1 MDEQYIKQRI
11 AKLRTEK
18 GISAREMSLQ
28 LGQSTGYIN
37 SIENN
42 VNLPSMTAFFYIC
55 DYFGITPSEFFD
67 ETLKYPVQYKNIIGE
82 LNHLSPDDCELILNL
97 LKSMNRYHK

>member
-37 SIENN
+37 SIENGKS
-42 VNLPSMTAFFYIC
+42 LPSIGMLLSICEFLEISPSDFFNEDFRNTAKV
-55 DYFGITPSEFFD
+55 DDVAKS
-67 ETLKYPVQYKNIIGE
+67 LKKLDKGSFEIIMALVE
-82 LNHLSPDDCELILNL
+82 RLKKLNL
-97 LKSMNRYHK
+97 